1 MGHSYFLHDSGI
13 FPSTL
18 NNGAKMKLVRMRN
31 WNVVAVMEKKSQ
43 IFSDQQIIFDVH
55 TSITTYKVRIY
66 IHMFG
71 LPTVKWEERLHINI
85 YYMINVFIG

>member
-1 MGHSYFLHDSGI
+1 
-13 FPSTL
+13 
-18 NNGAKMKLVRMRN
+18 
-31 WNVVAVMEKKSQ
+31 MEKKSQ